1 MSVIVVT
8 SSPRALIVK
17 VVTQVARLVSIGQ
30 LPSGRT
36 ERTKN
41 STPLRA
47 TGCADSP
54 ILARLSVT
62 KLVSGVA
69 SRKPPLVGW
78 IFVRTDRLR
87 RRASQRMSLVNG
99 FQGGR

>member
-1 MSVIVVT
+1 MA
-8 SSPRALIVK
+8 PRAARALTER

-41 STPLRA
+41 STPARVTEWLGRPDP
-47 TGCADSP
+47 T
-54 ILARLSVT
+54 RLSTT

-69 SRKPPLVGW
+69 SRNPPLEG
-78 IFVRTDRLR
+78 
-87 RRASQRMSLVNG
+87 
-99 FQGGR
+99 